1 MTLPSQT
8 KDSSGFDA
16 DAEYRIIESALLETQ
31 RGRWFLA
38 EHGRRARRL
47 DTAALDEA
55 MQRLNSSL
63 RQPPALLGALQ
74 REIEELQRG
83 LSEAKETLLAKS
95 GSIAAVAA
103 SAEPSLSTP
112 QSILK
117 AAEDLHE
124 LAWSLQATDVDPEGC
139 EAIARNASRIYAL
152 SQLQAVEGNR
162 ARHFA
167 EAIEIAAN
175 RLSAL
180 LETIGHEL
188 QIDDGVPI
196 GSATAGG

>member
-8 KDSSGFDA
+8 WDSKGFDA

-74 REIEELQRG
+74 REIEELKSG
-83 LSEAKETLLAKS
+83 LDEARETLLSKS
-95 GSIAAVAA
+95 GGATAV
-103 SAEPSLSTP
+103 SSEPAFSTP

-152 SQLQAVEGNR
+152 SQLQAAEGTR
-162 ARHFA
+162 ARQFA
-167 EAIEIAAN
+167 DAIETAAN
-175 RLSAL
+175 RLSGL
-180 LETIGHEL
+180 LETITHEM
-188 QIDDGVPI
+188 QIDDGSAA
-196 GSATAGG
+196 GSAGA